1 MTSRDHWGM
10 DDKTAVENYNPVDNS
25 VDNSVD
31 PLDVSMSGI
40 ELDPQSQENY
50 LNALFELGLDMSPG
64 TGEYRSGEAGIEA
77 FQKGD
82 YFEGGLGI
90 LGAIPGLGMVTRGA
104 RRLLPSITKL
114 GDEVSN
120 AMHSLK
126 DREDELKALLPKS
139 VPNERGLMTDPME
152 ELAKVNP
159 EKHAELVDVRN
170 RIANMNS
177 ASMTDQTVEGTLR
190 AGGFMPDNPAIA
202 NMQAQM
208 AGSKIGRELLDQA
221 SVNPAIANMQAQM
234 AGSKLGKELLDQSS
248 INPAI
253 ANMQAQMAGSKA
265 IRDMQARGDGS
276 RLEDDLLEVLK
287 DIDDS
292 NFAEGGVVSLLD
304 TARNMTRRPRG
315 IMGYVPYLG
324 AK

>member
-1 MTSRDHWGM
+1 M

-104 RRLLPSITKL
+104 RRSLPSITKL

-208 AGSKIGRELLDQA
+208 AGSK
-221 SVNPAIANMQAQM
+221 
-234 AGSKLGKELLDQSS
+234 
-248 INPAI
+248 
-253 ANMQAQMAGSKA
+253 A